1 MLIYI
6 FIVAI
11 IFVAILLTIFITYYN
26 KFQIAIIKISEAEEN
41 IKILLNKK
49 FEYIIRINSFV
60 EDKKPE
66 SKIPGLEKFNTKNFN
81 TFELNTE
88 LNKYNK
94 KIVEITDYSK
104 NLVFDDKEEET
115 IRELEEIN
123 IELLGSEKYYNDN
136 VVIYNKLIK
145 CFPSN
150 IVGKICKYKSKDFY
164 SNEKEEIFEILKK

>member
-1 MLIYI
+1 MSSL
-6 FIVAI
+6 AS
-11 IFVAILLTIFITYYN
+11 YYN

-115 IRELEEIN
+115 IQ
-123 IELLGSEKYYNDN
+123 KF
-136 VVIYNKLIK
+136 V
-145 CFPSN
+145 
-150 IVGKICKYKSKDFY
+150 
-164 SNEKEEIFEILKK
+164 